1 MKKDPDPIDIHIAG
15 KADEKFARL
24 ITDEMEHSAMQRGS
38 GISKRSPAGI
48 VRKMREGKAIIAVTE
63 SGVWVGFSY
72 IEVWSEGAFV
82 SNSGLI
88 VSPAFRLKGVARA
101 IKKQIFE
108 LSRSKYPEAKL
119 FSITTGSAIMKM
131 NSRLG
136 FEPVA
141 FHELPQE
148 RKFWD
153 HCKSCVNHCIL
164 KNKEFRNCLCTAM
177 LYTPRHSR
185 KHPEHHAD
193 TNP

>member
-1 MKKDPDPIDIHIAG
+1 MKKDPDPIDIRIAG
-15 KADEKFARL
+15 KDDEKFAKL
-24 ITDEMEHSAMQRGS
+24 ITDEMHQSAVSRGS
-38 GISKRSPAGI
+38 GISKRSPGSI
-48 VRKMREGKAIIAVTE
+48 IRKIREGKAIVAVTE

-72 IEVWSEGAFV
+72 IEVWGDGAFV

-108 LSRSKYPEAKL
+108 LSRSKYPEAKV

-153 HCKSCVNHCIL
+153 NCKSCVNHCIL
-164 KNKEFRNCLCTAM
+164 KGKDYRNCLCTAM
-177 LYTPRHSR
+177 LYTPKHTR
-185 KHPEHHAD
+185 KHPEHRTD
-193 TNP
+193 PNP